1 MEEVKNVHREPHPF
15 VGLQH
20 IGNFVGKTVAF
31 AAKSTNSTRIPCSSK
46 PTRVSPLININ
57 SIQFS
62 SDSLPFNLRQRA
74 LKAERIDKKAL

>member
-31 AAKSTNSTRIPCSSK
+31 VGKVDQFDKNTMFLKTNQSK
-46 PTRVSPLININ
+46 PPN
-57 SIQFS
+57 
-62 SDSLPFNLRQRA
+62 
-74 LKAERIDKKAL
+74 